1 MEFKLEH
8 TEAAMK
14 LADTTSAATSMF
26 MDSAEKIHTKVFFS
40 FFVIVRGALN
50 SYLFIDFPEK
60 SCTPQFLEYRFLE
73 STPWIFNRIYHASPR
88 NFRKFPY
95 FFLA

>member
-50 SYLFIDFPEK
+50 SYLFIDFP
-60 SCTPQFLEYRFLE
+60 
-73 STPWIFNRIYHASPR
+73 
-88 NFRKFPY
+88 
-95 FFLA
+95 